1 MNVYHAIF
9 KSILYQEKG
18 EHTKWFHLKLL
29 RQKKLQ
35 THTILVEQV
44 IRQVKTS
51 KILANEL
58 PISLI
63 RHIGDILVTCCA
75 LVNLKH
81 SIFRD

>member
-1 MNVYHAIF
+1 MVPSEII
-9 KSILYQEKG
+9 K
-18 EHTKWFHLKLL
+18 TKKV
-29 RQKKLQ
+29 
-35 THTILVEQV
+35 TNTYILVEQV

-58 PISLI
+58 PIGLI